1 MTAPQERNTI
11 HRQGTLDHQP
21 DVGRDPLRQR
31 FGAAQGCLLAACFG
45 GPGFSS
51 APDTQKPLAQIADPL
66 RPLCPFLC
74 SPLSAAACPWPGLG
88 FLYAPSTRLQPSNR
102 LRENYVTPGGRT
114 QWEPNDDCFSPALD
128 AISAP
133 VV

>member
-31 FGAAQGCLLAACFG
+31 F
-45 GPGFSS
+45 

-66 RPLCPFLC
+66 WPLCPFLC